1 MSQLIFRGRVKAANG
16 RGFWQA
22 NVWYIS
28 HCVLVASFNAEGRQ
42 ADALQVLHTLRWREA
57 FCYIQTLRLK
67 TSCIVRTCKNL
78 ELTGKTTWG
87 EQVNCRLCI
96 FQPQEWSAACTKGG
110 NYGSFPLVACKVLCF
125 YIIKP
130 QNIMIAASI
139 SVQLIHPMPISSA
152 VHQLSTQSE
161 DFQLIFQNIFSLLHL
176 L

>member
-1 MSQLIFRGRVKAANG
+1 MGEGFGKLLRQMSDISPLCSGSKLQRWRKSWWCIA
-16 RGFWQA
+16 GFT
-22 NVWYIS
+22 Y
-28 HCVLVASFNAEGRQ
+28 VASGERRKITFRHSGWKHL
-42 ADALQVLHTLRWREA
+42 ALCAHVKTWSLRE
-57 FCYIQTLRLK
+57 K
-67 TSCIVRTCKNL
+67 P
-78 ELTGKTTWG
+78 TWG
-87 EQVNCRLCI
+87 EQVNGSLCI

-130 QNIMIAASI
+130 QNIMIAVSI